1 MADLIFLALGGGLF
15 LAFAAF
21 AAALRRVWPCW
32 WTCCGQPGRWSS
44 RRTWSWPCCGP
55 TSS

>member
-21 AAALRRVWPCW
+21 AAALRRV
-32 WTCCGQPGRWSS
+32 
-44 RRTWSWPCCGP
+44 
-55 TSS
+55 